1 MPHASWE
8 RVPSARPQGRS
19 QPEQSEPYAIQP
31 HPATIE
37 PEHHAMHLGRALPRD
52 ARSPTNDE
60 ILRLCVLLLH
70 LGQMLFVVDYD
81 GQPPAARAI
90 AECCTCDRTAIFLL
104 VFFFCLYFIIFVF
117 CWHPQVPAARAS
129 VSWAAQPIFC
139 LIITRKKLTGTAL
152 SLYSS
157 GRIRLSEE

>member
-1 MPHASWE
+1 M
-8 RVPSARPQGRS
+8 Q
-19 QPEQSEPYAIQP
+19 
-31 HPATIE
+31 
-37 PEHHAMHLGRALPRD
+37 ALPRD

-60 ILRLCVLLLH
+60 ILRLCVSEPHCILAVLLLH

-104 VFFFCLYFIIFVF
+104 VFFCLYFIIFVF